1 MELYQVRTFVTVAD
15 EKHLTRAAKRLCTSQ
30 PAVSAHIKA
39 LEEELG
45 VTLFQRTPKG
55 MILTKEGESLQKH
68 AEDIL
73 AATKN
78 LINRAKL
85 LQGDLADDVRIGL
98 NTYPEFL
105 KTGEFFSAMKAKHP
119 KLEFSLAQKM
129 SGEVLNDI
137 KAEKIDAGYIFGDNE
152 DPGITKLILETYKLM
167 IVAPASWKE
176 QIQDAEL
183 TDIAKMPWIGNAPHC
198 PYYKIAINMFQ
209 KLKAEPE
216 IAVVA
221 DQEDIV
227 KSLVIS
233 GVGLSFMLEED
244 ALYNEKNG
252 DICVW
257 KKDNLEIDLSFVYLK
272 KRKDDPVIKALV
284 NGIFEIWNISDTHF
298 SQYGTE
304 ADEYCFETEVV

>member
-45 VTLFQRTPKG
+45 VSLFQRTPKG
-55 MILTKEGESLQKH
+55 MILTKEGEALHKH
-68 AEDIL
+68 AEELL
-73 AATKN
+73 AASKN
-78 LINRAKL
+78 LINHAKV
-85 LQGDLADDVRIGL
+85 LQGDLTDEVCIGL

-105 KTGEFFSAMKAKHP
+105 KTSEFFSAMKAKHP
-119 KLEFSLAQKM
+119 KMEFKLTQRM

-137 KAEKIDAGYIFGDNE
+137 KAEKMDAGYIFGDNE
-152 DPGITKLILETYKLM
+152 NPDIIKLVLETYKLM
-167 IVAPASWKE
+167 IIAPGSWKE
-176 QIQDAEL
+176 HIRDASW
-183 TDIAKMPWIGNAPHC
+183 TDIAKMPWIGNAPRC
-198 PYYKIAINMFQ
+198 PYYKIAISMFQ

-221 DQEDIV
+221 DQEDIL
-227 KSLVIS
+227 KSMVIS

-304 ADEYCFETEVV
+304 ADECCFETEAV